1 MNTFQF
7 IYQYL
12 TEDEAGVSKN
22 EAERKTNG
30 VPLFQNKEIIYK
42 TLILKKMVKHT
53 EWLADE
59 GFSQDLLRIAEEDIK
74 DYIVG
79 SGRFDVRKDRK
90 EKADVDRFC
99 EKYNLKDD
107 VQKTGQILTKN
118 EAVFCNELKKCIVKF
133 RLKKGFFTEK
143 NLDIL
148 YDYFREFHCYGQYK
162 KEDDKEG
169 RERDEVL
176 FSVEYPRFEFRRVH
190 QILLAL
196 SSMIDFDTVWPE
208 ETKNVL
214 QKRLEGKVKNRQ
226 ELEKILFGAERDGEA
241 YTGEE
246 R

>member
-1 MNTFQF
+1 M
-7 IYQYL
+7 
-12 TEDEAGVSKN
+12 EDGAGAGVSINPIAFLVVQSNVVKLLPVDHSN
-22 EAERKTNG
+22 VLDKILDY
-30 VPLFQNKEIIYK
+30 VPDLIDKANCMMNKCIQNKK
-42 TLILKKMVKHT
+42 DLGDKLINNMK
-53 EWLADE
+53 
-59 GFSQDLLRIAEEDIK
+59 
-74 DYIVG
+74 
-79 SGRFDVRKDRK
+79 
-90 EKADVDRFC
+90 
-99 EKYNLKDD
+99 
-107 VQKTGQILTKN
+107 
-118 EAVFCNELKKCIVKF
+118 KKCEEKI
-133 RLKKGFFTEK
+133 KKPDIEK
-143 NLDIL
+143 VD
-148 YDYFREFHCYGQYK
+148 K
-162 KEDDKEG
+162 KEDDKGG

>member
-1 MNTFQF
+1 MTLQKFWTKLKQKDFQ
-7 IYQYL
+7 
-12 TEDEAGVSKN
+12 DELMAI
-22 EAERKTNG
+22 
-30 VPLFQNKEIIYK
+30 P
-42 TLILKKMVKHT
+42 
-53 EWLADE
+53 
-59 GFSQDLLRIAEEDIK
+59 EEDIK
-74 DYIVG
+74 DFIVG
-79 SGRFDVRKDRK
+79 TGRFDSRTGKGGADGKSQIDIFRERFDLTLEKD
-90 EKADVDRFC
+90 EVFT
-99 EKYNLKDD
+99 
-107 VQKTGQILTKN
+107 QN